1 MKTKFVGA
9 ACAVIVTAGLAGCA
23 GNAVATDQQPVVR
36 LAVTEMKGME
46 QLQREFAAFEAE
58 LEARADVEIELYPV
72 SNRAAAAVALAADQ
86 VDLVFT
92 GPAEYVVMAARAE
105 VEPVVGIRRPGYSS
119 CIWTTSDSGVTDL
132 SDLAGT
138 TVAMEDIGST
148 SAHLGPSQILA
159 DAGVDPLEDL
169 EVVFVGGA
177 MQEALERGDVAAV
190 GAGCHDYDEFLAAG
204 DAADFVLLEHGPQL
218 PDDVI
223 LARAGFDDEII
234 ERIRAAFEDGWEE
247 LREAMVAGEENEKFA
262 EATLVPAPSDADYD
276 VVRSMY
282 QTVGVDDFAEFIGE

>member
-1 MKTKFVGA
+1 MKTKIVGA

-23 GNAVATDQQPVVR
+23 GNAEATDRPTVR
-36 LAVTEMKGME
+36 LAVTEMKGIE
-46 QLQREFAAFEAE
+46 QLQREFAAFETA
-58 LEARADVEIELYPV
+58 LEEYADVEIELYPV
-72 SNRAAAAVALAADQ
+72 SNRAAAAVALVSDQ

-132 SDLAGT
+132 SDLVGT

-159 DAGVDPLEDL
+159 DAGIDPLDDL

-204 DAADFVLLEHGPQL
+204 DPSDFVLLERGDQL

-223 LARAGFDDEII
+223 LARTGFDDAVI
-234 ERIRAAFEDGWEE
+234 ERIRAAFESNWDE

-262 EATLVPAPSDADYD
+262 QATLVPAPSDGDYD

>member
-1 MKTKFVGA
+1 MKTKIVGA

-23 GNAVATDQQPVVR
+23 GNADATDRPTVR
-36 LAVTEMKGME
+36 LAVTEMKGIE
-46 QLQREFAAFEAE
+46 QLQREFAAFETA
-58 LEARADVEIELYPV
+58 LEEYADVEIELYPV
-72 SNRAAAAVALAADQ
+72 SNRAAAAVALVSDQ

-132 SDLAGT
+132 SDLVGT

-159 DAGVDPLEDL
+159 DAGIDPLDDL

-204 DAADFVLLEHGPQL
+204 DPSDFVLLERGDQL

-223 LARAGFDDEII
+223 LARTGFDDAVI
-234 ERIRAAFEDGWEE
+234 ERIRAAFESNWDE

-262 EATLVPAPSDADYD
+262 QATLVPAPSDGDYD